1 MLMMT
6 PPLLRYFWF
15 HSIYSLAASCSLQ
28 SAVCGLQSAVCSLW
42 SEVCS
47 LRSAVCGLES
57 AVCSLQSKVCKC
69 HTPLEILDFQPKL
82 LWRTPSKI
90 HRERRRRRRQLTR
103 SRAQSTENI
112 ASTRNMYR
120 GSDKILQSHCKWS
133 RWRERTPIADAS
145 KSDGEIRQRLQFT
158 VKLSSSMQR

>member
-6 PPLLRYFWF
+6 PPLLPYFWF

-28 SAVCGLQSAVCSLW
+28 SAVCSLRSAVCSLQSVVCSLQSAVCSLQ
-42 SEVCS
+42 SVVCS
-47 LRSAVCGLES
+47 LQSAVCGLQS
-57 AVCSLQSKVCKC
+57 AVCKC
-69 HTPLEILDFQPKL
+69 HTPLAILDFQPKL
-82 LWRTPSKI
+82 LWSTPSKI

-120 GSDKILQSHCKWS
+120 GSDKILQLHCKWS
-133 RWRERTPIADAS
+133 R
-145 KSDGEIRQRLQFT
+145 
-158 VKLSSSMQR
+158 